1 MLSQPR
7 GSAEVAFQRLSQ
19 SDSLVSKQIESDFFD
34 EFQSKYGDYDVLSEM
49 AYRRLLD
56 RFEKQIRPKAEERCV
71 DLGCGTGAFTRRL
84 NVFHLQLTGV
94 DVSSKC
100 ISSAKQKAGGETYEV
115 GDLMNLTYEDEGIDI
130 IVYSGV
136 LHHITLRSERL
147 RALREGLRI
156 LKPEGRLFAYD
167 PNKASPSMWLYRSP
181 QSPFYSQA
189 GKTENEVLLSRQD
202 LLEELKS
209 AGFTNIEVQGLSGT
223 PFRFVESK
231 AAQAILPL
239 HNMYEIL
246 MMLSPFQRRLGT
258 FLISS
263 ASKPAVSPKRHE

>member
-1 MLSQPR
+1 
-7 GSAEVAFQRLSQ
+7 VN
-19 SDSLVSKQIESDFFD
+19 KQLESDFFD
-34 EFQSKYGDYDVLSEM
+34 AFQTKYGDYDVLSEM
-49 AYRRLLD
+49 AYRRL
-56 RFEKQIRPKAEERCV
+56 RNKFEKQIRPKAEERCL

-84 NVFHLQLTGV
+84 SVFHLQLTGV
-94 DVSSKC
+94 DISAKC
-100 ISSAKQKAGGETYEV
+100 ISWAKEKAGGEMYEV
-115 GDLMNLTYEDEGIDI
+115 GDLMNLTYEDESTDI

-136 LHHITLRSERL
+136 LHHITQRTERL

-202 LLEELKS
+202 LLQELKG

-223 PFRFVESK
+223 TFRFVESK
-231 AAQAILPL
+231 PAQAILPL
-239 HNMYEIL
+239 YNIYEIL

-263 ASKPAVSPKRHE
+263 AWKPSSKKHE